1 MTRNLGAV
9 AMIAVIGLGTAC
21 SSESDSPTSP
31 SPSAPSTSIYYTA
44 VGASDGIGFG
54 GSVPCVPFAIDCS
67 DGTGYV
73 QTLVRRLKEGGRTV
87 SHRNL
92 SIPGAVMSK
101 SVEDLAASI
110 GRPIST
116 LAGNFVERQAPF
128 VPVATTHV
136 TIFAGGNDSN
146 VIAQS
151 VLAGR
156 GGSNINGYI
165 DAQVQQWG
173 TDFEALVAAI
183 RARAPNARIVA
194 LNLPNLA
201 GSPYVRANPV
211 TERSVLQRVA
221 VGLSDRVNA
230 MTGRNVLVVDLMCDA
245 RIYSPA
251 SYAADG
257 FHPND
262 AGYAVFAE
270 LTLPVLRDGVN
281 TQPSTSCPQRRV
293 VP

>member
-1 MTRNLGAV
+1 MTRILVTAAAV
-9 AMIAVIGLGTAC
+9 ALIALGTGC

-31 SPSAPSTSIYYTA
+31 SASDPNRPIYYTA
-44 VGASDGIGFG
+44 IGASDGIGFG
-54 GSVPCVPFAIDCS
+54 GSSPCLPYADCPG
-67 DGTGYV
+67 GTGYT
-73 QTLVRRLKEGGRTV
+73 QTLRRRLTEGGRTV
-87 SHRNL
+87 SYSNL
-92 SIPGAVMSK
+92 SLPGAVLSRF
-101 SVEDLAASI
+101 VQDLATSI
-110 GRPIST
+110 GRPIERLS
-116 LAGNFVERQAPF
+116 GNFIDQQAPF
-128 VPVATTHV
+128 VPTETTHV

-156 GGSNINGYI
+156 GGTNVNGYV

-173 TDFEALVAAI
+173 TDFEALIAAI
-183 RARAPNARIVA
+183 RARAPSARIVA

-201 GSPYVRANPV
+201 GSPYVQGNTVA
-211 TERSVLQRVA
+211 ERSVMQRVA

-230 MTGRNVLVVDLMCDA
+230 MTSRNVLVVDLMCDS
-245 RIYSPA
+245 RIYSPS

-281 TQPSTSCPQRRV
+281 NQPSASCPQRRV

>member
-1 MTRNLGAV
+1 MTRILVTAAAV
-9 AMIAVIGLGTAC
+9 VLIALGTGC

-31 SPSAPSTSIYYTA
+31 SPSNPTTAIYYTA
-44 VGASDGIGFG
+44 IGASDGIGFG
-54 GSVPCVPFAIDCS
+54 GSVPCVPFALECS

-73 QTLVRRLKEGGRTV
+73 PTLVRRLKDGGRTV
-87 SHRNL
+87 NQRNL
-92 SIPGAVMSK
+92 SVPSAVLSK
-101 SVEDLAASI
+101 SIEDLAASI
-110 GRPIST
+110 GRPISSA
-116 LAGNFVERQAPF
+116 AGNFIDRQAPF

-156 GGSNINGYI
+156 GGSNVNGYV

-173 TDFEALVAAI
+173 TDFEALVAAV
-183 RARAPNARIVA
+183 RARAPSARIVA

-201 GSPYVRANPV
+201 GSPYVQGNTVA
-211 TERSVLQRVA
+211 ERSVMQRVA

-245 RIYSPA
+245 RIYSPS

-281 TQPSTSCPQRRV
+281 NQPSTSCPQRRV